1 MSVISFS
8 LWKVLMTKGIFDEG
22 KKERTTHL
30 LVGKLPSIALASAY
44 FERVHSMHIYARAWK
59 KKLFFEIALGK
70 NLALQRLK
78 WSSPLP
84 GTDEPALLYQMH
96 MHVHRDGSIGG

>member
-1 MSVISFS
+1 
-8 LWKVLMTKGIFDEG
+8 
-22 KKERTTHL
+22 
-30 LVGKLPSIALASAY
+30 
-44 FERVHSMHIYARAWK
+44 MHIYARAWK
-59 KKLFFEIALGK
+59 KNFFFEIALGK

>member
-8 LWKVLMTKGIFDEG
+8 LWKILMTKGIFDEE

-44 FERVHSMHIYARAWK
+44 FERVHSMHIYIYIYIYIYARAWK
-59 KKLFFEIALGK
+59 K
-70 NLALQRLK
+70 
-78 WSSPLP
+78 
-84 GTDEPALLYQMH
+84 T
-96 MHVHRDGSIGG
+96 